1 MALLDIDGIR
11 IEFRGR
17 RGTLTAIDDVTLR
30 LEKGEILGVVGE
42 SGAGKSTIG
51 NAVIGLLEAPGRL
64 AAGQVRLHGERI
76 DALPPAEQRKV
87 RGRRIGMIFQDPL
100 TSLDPLQ
107 TVESQLVETMLAH
120 LPLSQ
125 QQARARAV
133 ELLARVGIDQPELR
147 AAQYPH
153 QFSGGMRQRVVIAL
167 ALCCEPEVIIAD
179 EPTTALDVSIQAQ
192 ILQLLRAL
200 CKEKQ
205 VGMILITHD
214 MGVIAEITDRVA
226 VLYRGK
232 LVEQGATAKI
242 LGDPDHDY
250 TRSLISAVP
259 RPDVK
264 LHRFPLVTYIEDVH
278 APART
283 LDIETHWLGQRREY
297 GAGGDPRGGDPP
309 AGHPQAGDP
318 QTTHPP
324 GADPSTARAPAS
336 LQDRGPPPL
345 PLIEVR
351 ELGMRFLLKNAFLKR
366 NRRSLDAVR
375 NVSLSIAEGEVFGL
389 VGESGS
395 GKSTVAR
402 LIAGLYTP
410 SAGSV
415 HFAGTDLTALHG
427 EKELNP
433 FRRQM
438 QMVFQDP
445 YSSLNPRMRVMDV
458 VAEPI
463 RFHRLAENETQTRQI
478 VGDLLEYVGLGSAA
492 ARKFPHE
499 FSGGQRQRICIARA
513 LATRP
518 RFLICD
524 EPTSALDVSIQA
536 QILNLLKDLQ
546 EKLKLTMLFISHDL
560 PVIRQM
566 CDRVGVMRHGELL
579 EVAATEDLF
588 ETPRHEYSKH
598 LLSLMPR
605 PHSMSPG
612 KLDISG
618 AVLAGS
624 LPEPVPR

>member
-1 MALLDIDGIR
+1 MPLLDIENLR
-11 IEFRGR
+11 IEFAGR
-17 RGTLTAIDDVTLR
+17 RRTHVAVQDLTLQ

-51 NAVIGLLEAPGRL
+51 NAVIGLLEPPGRM
-64 AAGQVRLHGERI
+64 AAGQVRLDGERI
-76 DALPPAEQRKV
+76 DNLPESARRKV

-107 TVESQLVETMLAH
+107 TVETQLVETMQVH
-120 LPLSQ
+120 LSLSAAA
-125 QQARARAV
+125 ARARAI
-133 ELLARVGIDQPELR
+133 ELLRQVGIEQPEIR
-147 AAQYPH
+147 IGQYPH

-167 ALCCEPEVIIAD
+167 ALCCEPEVIVAD

-192 ILQLLRAL
+192 ILELLRRL
-200 CKEKQ
+200 CREKQ

-214 MGVIAEITDRVA
+214 MGVIADVTDRVA

-232 LVEQGATAKI
+232 LVEQGPTWKI
-242 LGDPDHDY
+242 LGDPDHPY
-250 TRSLISAVP
+250 TRSLIAAVP

-264 LHRFPLVTYIEDVH
+264 LDRFPLVTYIED
-278 APART
+278 AREPART
-283 LDIETHWLGQRREY
+283 LDINTHWLGEQRDFGE
-297 GAGGDPRGGDPP
+297 RGS
-309 AGHPQAGDP
+309 HPLVETRD
-318 QTTHPP
+318 
-324 GADPSTARAPAS
+324 
-336 LQDRGPPPL
+336 
-345 PLIEVR
+345 
-351 ELGMRFLLKNAFLKR
+351 LGMRFVVKSAFLAR
-366 NRRSLDAVR
+366 NRRTLDAVR
-375 NVSLSIAEGEVFGL
+375 GVSLSIREGEVFGL

-410 SAGSV
+410 TAGGV
-415 HFAGTDLTALHG
+415 RFAGTDLTALRG
-427 EKELNP
+427 EKALNP
-433 FRRQM
+433 FRRQI

-445 YSSLNPRMRVMDV
+445 YSSLNPRMRVRDA

-463 RFHRLAENETQTRQI
+463 RFHRLAADEAQTRRI
-478 VGDLLEYVGLGSAA
+478 VHDLLEVVGLGADAA
-492 ARKFPHE
+492 ERFPHE

-546 EKLKLTMLFISHDL
+546 EKLGLTMLFISHDL

-566 CDRVGVMRHGELL
+566 CDRVGVMRYGELL
-579 EVAATEDLF
+579 EVADTETLF
-588 ETPRHEYSKH
+588 ETPRHPYTRQ

-605 PHSMSPG
+605 LHGMSPDAAG
-612 KLDISG
+612 DSVPAVAAAGLTGHAG
-618 AVLAGS
+618 A
-624 LPEPVPR
+624 